1 MKKVILVIFVF
12 LCMNVQANDE
22 MERKTLNLTKN
33 TKDFIIKFPEGNLRT
48 SLLFNDGPLDS
59 SILSFDFSKKSQSEK
74 EYFEKLTYTYRWFL
88 KNWKIGKSEKKNLI
102 FFFKENN
109 YKYGFKMNVN
119 NLKLLNNRDFGVK
132 DLTIAFSDND
142 GMLYPLKTILK
153 KGKFIGGPS
162 LDYKE
167 EFTNRYRDFLNDYI
181 ILMSETVIETHYNNK
196 KKK

>member
-33 TKDFIIKFPEGNLRT
+33 TKDFIIKFPDGNLKTYFLYNDRLPNS
-48 SLLFNDGPLDS
+48 SL
-59 SILSFDFSKKSQSEK
+59 LSFDFSKKSQSEK

-109 YKYGFKMNVN
+109 YKYGFKMSVN

-132 DLTIAFSDND
+132 DLSSFNDNG
-142 GMLYPLKTILK
+142 GMVYPLKTILK
-153 KGKFIGGPS
+153 KGKFIGGPL
-162 LDYKE
+162 LDYKK
-167 EFTNRYRDFLNDYI
+167 EFTNRYRDFLNDYSI
-181 ILMSETVIETHYNNK
+181 SMTETAIESFFKNK